1 MSRLIAGMSVRQP
14 VRYTVRGV
22 PPGVDARLREVAA
35 TEGVSLNQT
44 TLRALTRGLGMDG
57 TAVRQRSLRH
67 LVSAAP
73 KSALKAW
80 RKALQEQDRV
90 NPDDWR

>member
-1 MSRLIAGMSVRQP
+1 MSARQP
-14 VRYTVRGV
+14 VRYTVRDV

-35 TEGVSLNQT
+35 TEEVSLNQAP
-44 TLRALTRGLGMDG
+44 LRAITRGLGMDG

-67 LVSAAP
+67 LVSPGA
-73 KSALKAW
+73 KTALKAW
-80 RKALQEQDRV
+80 RETLQEKDRV

>member
-1 MSRLIAGMSVRQP
+1 MNERQA
-14 VRYTVRGV
+14 VQYTVRDV

-35 TEGVSLNQT
+35 TEEISLNQA
-44 TLRALTRGLGMDG
+44 TLRVLTRGLGMDG

-67 LVSAAP
+67 LVTAAP
-73 KSALKAW
+73 KRAVKAW
-80 RKALQEQDRV
+80 RDALQEQDRV